1 MNRTLCK
8 SKVHGAVV
16 TEANLHYTG
25 SLTLDELLMQ
35 AADLIPDEQVHVV
48 NLHNGVRFETY
59 CIPGRPGS
67 GMVCLNGAAARLG
80 VVGDRLIILSYAQL
94 NEDELEAFAPKF
106 VFVDEQNHIR
116 HVSTENATPP
126 SHRNA

>member
-35 AADLIPDEQVHVV
+35 AADLIPYEQVHVV

-80 VVGDRLIILSYAQL
+80 VVDDRLIILSYAQL

-106 VFVDEQNHIR
+106 IFVDEQNHIQ
-116 HVSTENATPP
+116 HVSNESATPP
-126 SHRNA
+126 SHRNP